1 MRRITVV
8 VLSVLLCASVVI
20 AHHSPAVFDR
30 TKEVKLVGVV
40 KEFRWS
46 NPHSWIE
53 LTVRNSQGEMEAWAV
68 EMTTPSQ
75 LVKAGWKS
83 STIKQGDEVS
93 IVAHPL
99 RTDEKVGQFV
109 SITLS
114 TGRVLTDRAP
124 ATGVLND
131 RK

>member
-1 MRRITVV
+1 MRTITLGVSLCLCVFVV
-8 VLSVLLCASVVI
+8 TGLF

-40 KEFRWS
+40 KEFRWT

-53 LTVRNSQGEMEAWAV
+53 LSVRNDKDELEAWAV

-83 STIKQGDEVS
+83 TTIKGGDEVT
-93 IVAHPL
+93 ILAHPL

-114 TGRVLTDRAP
+114 SGKVLTDRAP
-124 ATGVLND
+124 GN
-131 RK
+131 

>member
-1 MRRITVV
+1 MRRIIPAVF
-8 VLSVLLCASVVI
+8 SVLLCAPAVT

-30 TKEVKLVGVV
+30 TKEIKLTGVV

-53 LTVRNSQGEMEAWAV
+53 LTVRNSKGEPEAWAI

-83 STIKQGDEVS
+83 STIKEGDEVT
-93 IVAHPL
+93 IAAHPL
-99 RTDEKVGQFV
+99 RTEEKVGQFV

-114 TGRVLTDRAP
+114 NGKVLTDRAP
-124 ATGVLND
+124 AA
-131 RK
+131 K